1 MELTEKTFENDVKYY
16 FKNHER
22 NLNDNLID
30 KMRCMIENDFLQ
42 RYWYR
47 GKKHPRTWEEI
58 DMDFLV
64 EKTSEEVGEMTSFWV
79 LSELTEQ
86 QKKGLTDLI
95 IAKKNVKELLESPM
109 SLIDFHGLEY
119 WWGVV
124 ERRREEL
131 RKLF

>member
-30 KMRCMIENDFLQ
+30 KMRCMIENDFLK
-42 RYWYR
+42 RYWY
-47 GKKHPRTWEEI
+47 KQNKI
-58 DMDFLV
+58 DFDFLV

-86 QKKGLTDLI
+86 QKKWLTDLI

>member
-30 KMRCMIENDFLQ
+30 KMRCMIENDFLK
-42 RYWYR
+42 RYWY
-47 GKKHPRTWEEI
+47 KQNKI
-58 DMDFLV
+58 DFDFLV
-64 EKTSEEVGEMTSFWV
+64 EKTSEEVWEMTSFWV

>member
-30 KMRCMIENDFLQ
+30 KMRCMIENDFLK
-42 RYWYR
+42 RYWY
-47 GKKHPRTWEEI
+47 KQNKI
-58 DMDFLV
+58 DFDFLV

-79 LSELTEQ
+79 LSELTEE
-86 QKKGLTDLI
+86 QKKGLTDLLV
-95 IAKKNVKELLESPM
+95 AKKNVKELLESPM

>member
-30 KMRCMIENDFLQ
+30 KMRCMIENDFLK
-42 RYWYR
+42 RYWY
-47 GKKHPRTWEEI
+47 KQNKI
-58 DMDFLV
+58 DFDFLV

-86 QKKGLTDLI
+86 QKKGITDLI

>member
-30 KMRCMIENDFLQ
+30 KMRCLIENDFLK
-42 RYWYR
+42 RYWY
-47 GKKHPRTWEEI
+47 KQNKI
-58 DMDFLV
+58 DFDFLV

-79 LSELTEQ
+79 LSELTEE